1 MRKGAHPANGPKA
14 AGVIVEEIKI
24 GAVKKAVAQGA
35 DLLEVRV
42 DSFADLDPATLAE
55 NLKKLKKISGL
66 PIILTVRSRKEGGV
80 RPLSDRTRAALFDA
94 LIPYS
99 DMIDIE
105 LSSSG
110 IMENVVNFAKRN
122 GKTVII
128 SHHDFKT
135 TPGDGALWNIIE
147 KSRKKGAD
155 IVKVAAHARSPKDLK
170 RLAGVLLGAD
180 DLIIIAMGSIGA
192 ASRVFF
198 PMLGSLIT
206 YGSIT
211 GSTAPGQ
218 LTLKEIKE
226 EFKKYGA
233 A

>member
-1 MRKGAHPANGPKA
+1 MRKGAHPATGPKA

-110 IMENVVNFAKRN
+110 IMENVVNSAKRN

-128 SHHDFKT
+128 SHHNFKT
-135 TPGDGALWNIIE
+135 TPGDGALRNIIE

-155 IVKVAAHARSPKDLK
+155 IVKVAAHARSLDDLK

>member
-1 MRKGAHPANGPKA
+1 MRKGALPANGPKA
-14 AGVIVEEIKI
+14 AGVIVEKIDI
-24 GAVKKAVAQGA
+24 GAVKKAVSVGA

-42 DSFADLDPATLAE
+42 DSFSDLDPASLAE

-66 PIILTVRSRKEGGV
+66 PIILTVRSKKEGGIK
-80 RPLSDRTRAALFDA
+80 PLSDRTRAALFDA

-99 DMIDIE
+99 DIIDIE

-110 IMENVVNFAKRN
+110 IIENVVDSAKRR
-122 GKTVII
+122 GKKVII
-128 SHHDFKT
+128 SHHDFKS
-135 TPGDGALWNIIE
+135 TPGDGALRKIIE
-147 KSRKKGAD
+147 KSRGKGAD
-155 IVKVAAHARSPKDLK
+155 IVKVAARASTFKDLK

-180 DLIIIAMGSIGA
+180 DLIIIAMGSTGA

-198 PMLGSLIT
+198 PMIGSLIT

-218 LTLKEIKE
+218 MTLKEIKK